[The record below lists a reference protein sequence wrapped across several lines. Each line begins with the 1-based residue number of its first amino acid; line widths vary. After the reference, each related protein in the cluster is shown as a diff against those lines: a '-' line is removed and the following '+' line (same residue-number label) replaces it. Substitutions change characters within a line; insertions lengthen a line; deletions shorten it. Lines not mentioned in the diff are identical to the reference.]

1 MRKSWLFVLSL
12 LVFLLVSQSKG
23 LDYSNPVL
31 VVDAACIFL
40 MKGDYEYLL
49 LLTEENEKKKTLMI
63 LSNLQSN
70 KNAKAWLKEE
80 MDKLGG
86 YEIVQAEIYT
96 NGSLQYAVVTTR
108 WLIKNTSTEVS
119 EFTTPEER
127 AKIKPTIT
135 MSVDYLLKKI
145 DGKWKIVSTKTRQ

>member
-1 MRKSWLFVLSL
+1 MQRSWL
-12 LVFLLVSQSKG
+12 LVVVTTALLLVSQTKG
-23 LDYSNPVL
+23 LDYSDPVL

-49 LLTEENEKKKTLMI
+49 LLTEEAEKKKTLMI

-70 KNAKAWLKEE
+70 KNARAWLKEE

-86 YEIVQAEIYT
+86 YEIVNAELYT
-96 NGSLQYAVVTTR
+96 NGALQYAVVTTR
-108 WLIKNTSTEVS
+108 WLVKNTSKEVS
-119 EFTTPEER
+119 EFATPEER
-127 AKIKPTIT
+127 AKIKPSIT

-145 DGKWKIVSTKTRQ
+145 DNKWKIVSTKTRQ

>member
-1 MRKSWLFVLSL
+1 MRKTWFLILIPVL
-12 LVFLLVSQSKG
+12 FLLSATKG
-23 LDYSNPVL
+23 LDYSDPVL

-49 LLTEENEKKKTLMI
+49 LLTEENEKKKTLII

-86 YEIVQAEIYT
+86 YEIVNAELYT
-96 NGSLQYAVVTTR
+96 NNSQQYAVVSTR
-108 WLIKNTSTEVS
+108 WLIKNTSQEIS
-119 EFTTPEER
+119 EFATPEEK
-127 AKIKPTIT
+127 AKIKPNIVT
-135 MSVDYLLKKI
+135 SVDYLLKKI
-145 DGKWKIVSTKTRQ
+145 DGKWKIVSTKIRQ

>member
-1 MRKSWLFVLSL
+1 MQKSWFFGL
-12 LVFLLVSQSKG
+12 LVMVLLLVSQNKG
-23 LDYSNPVL
+23 LDYSDPVL

-80 MDKLGG
+80 MEKLGG
-86 YEIVQAEIYT
+86 YEIVQAEMYT
-96 NGSLQYAVVTTR
+96 NGAVQYAVVTTR
-108 WLIKNTSTEVS
+108 WLIKNTAKEVS
-119 EFTTPEER
+119 EFATPEER
-127 AKIKPTIT
+127 AKIKPSIV

>member
-1 MRKSWLFVLSL
+1 MRKPWFLILVPVLL
-12 LVFLLVSQSKG
+12 LLSATTG
-23 LDYSNPVL
+23 LDYSDPVL

-86 YEIVQAEIYT
+86 YEIVSAELYT
-96 NGSLQYAVVTTR
+96 NNTQQFAIVSTR
-108 WLIKNTSTEVS
+108 WLIKNTSKEVS

-127 AKIKPTIT
+127 AKIKPNIVT
-135 MSVDYLLKKI
+135 SVDYLLKKI

>member
-1 MRKSWLFVLSL
+1 MVL
-12 LVFLLVSQSKG
+12 LLVSQNKG
-23 LDYSNPVL
+23 LDYSDPVL

-80 MDKLGG
+80 MEKLGG
-86 YEIVQAEIYT
+86 YEIVQAEMYT
-96 NGSLQYAVVTTR
+96 NGAVQYAVVTTR
-108 WLIKNTSTEVS
+108 WLIKNTAKEVS
-119 EFTTPEER
+119 EFATPEER
-127 AKIKPTIT
+127 AKIKPSIV

>member
-1 MRKSWLFVLSL
+1 MQKSWFLGL
-12 LVFLLVSQSKG
+12 LVMVLLLVSQNKG
-23 LDYSNPVL
+23 LDYSDPVL

-70 KNAKAWLKEE
+70 KNARTWLKEE
-80 MDKLGG
+80 MEKLGG
-86 YEIVQAEIYT
+86 YEVVQAEMYT
-96 NGSLQYAVVTTR
+96 NGTSQYAVVTTR
-108 WLIKNTSTEVS
+108 WLIKNTSKEVS
-119 EFTTPEER
+119 EFTTPEEK
-127 AKIKPTIT
+127 AKIKPHIV

-145 DGKWKIVSTKTRQ
+145 DNKWKIVSTKTRQ